1 VGSGENTSAAT
12 RTCCACPNR
21 GAISSTRSGTPGT
34 RKAISPPRSIAATA
48 CNGLKKK
55 GVNLIATAPVKPV
68 VVGITGGSSAG
79 KTTFAAALVAALA
92 PQQPV
97 VLNQDRYFR
106 DWEELPEAEREAART
121 TNHPRAV
128 RWPELISQVERLSA
142 REAIEEPVAGTPS
155 ARRGEGPQRIEPADI
170 VLVEGHL
177 IFGNEDLRALL
188 DLKIYL
194 DVDTHERVLRRMLRD
209 TQNGTDLETVVAWY
223 RRDVSP
229 NFPQHTEPTR
239 QYADLVVP
247 YDQHNEEAI
256 KIITAGIKALLAE
269 RN

>member
-1 VGSGENTSAAT
+1 M
-12 RTCCACPNR
+12 
-21 GAISSTRSGTPGT
+21 
-34 RKAISPPRSIAATA
+34 
-48 CNGLKKK
+48 
-55 GVNLIATAPVKPV
+55 
-68 VVGITGGSSAG
+68 
-79 KTTFAAALVAALA
+79 
-92 PQQPV
+92 
-97 VLNQDRYFR
+97 
-106 DWEELPEAEREAART
+106 
-121 TNHPRAV
+121 
-128 RWPELISQVERLSA
+128 RWPELIGQVERLSA
-142 REAIEEPVAGTPS
+142 RQAIEEPVAGTPS
-155 ARRGEGPQRIEPADI
+155 ARRGEGPQHIEPADI

-177 IFGNEDLRALL
+177 IFGNKDLRTLL
-188 DLKIYL
+188 DLKVYL

-247 YDQHNEEAI
+247 YDQHNEKAI